1 MGKEVKD
8 KWDKVIEYLTHSS
21 RDPEKVLNLLK
32 GSDQGK
38 ESNYDINRASY
49 SLNIIAIITQKQ
61 LDPQNKGKSL
71 THIIRHWVKSK
82 DFIQFYNLMRSEEKL
97 TWDKAK
103 VEVYTKQLQDLWYS
117 KAQSKNKEYFRKTDG
132 YYMVGMGFQ
141 KTTGLDMDQAKN
153 RKLDGSELNNVSK
166 IPKAK
171 VIETIFNKIK
181 KSERSSKKDSVKPK
195 K

>member
-1 MGKEVKD
+1 MGKVAKD
-8 KWDKVIEYLTHSS
+8 KWDKVIEYLTHSK

-117 KAQSKNKEYFRKTDG
+117 KAQSKNKEYFKKTDG
-132 YYMVGMGFQ
+132 YYMLQMGFQ
-141 KTTGLDMDQAKN
+141 KTTGLSMDQARN
-153 RKLDGSELNNVSK
+153 RKLVGSKLHDTSRL
-166 IPKAK
+166 PKAK
-171 VIETIFNKIK
+171 VIETVFNKIK
-181 KSERSSKKDSVKPK
+181 KSERTNKKNSVKE
-195 K
+195 

>member
-1 MGKEVKD
+1 MGKVAKD
-8 KWDKVIEYLTHSS
+8 KWDKVIEYLTHSN

-117 KAQSKNKEYFRKTDG
+117 KAQSKNKEYFKRTDG
-132 YYMVGMGFQ
+132 YYMMGMGFQ
-141 KTTGLDMDQAKN
+141 KTTGLSWEKTKN
-153 RKLDGSELNNVSK
+153 RKLVGSKLHDTSRL
-166 IPKAK
+166 PKAK
-171 VIETIFNKIK
+171 VIETVFNKIK
-181 KSERSSKKDSVKPK
+181 KSERSNKKNSVKE
-195 K
+195 

>member
-1 MGKEVKD
+1 MGKVAKD
-8 KWDKVIEYLTHSS
+8 KWDKVIEYLTHSN

-38 ESNYDINRASY
+38 ESNYDINRSSY

-117 KAQSKNKEYFRKTDG
+117 KAQSKNKEYFKRTDG
-132 YYMVGMGFQ
+132 YYMMGMGFQ
-141 KTTGLDMDQAKN
+141 KTTGLSWDKARN
-153 RKLDGSELNNVSK
+153 RKLVGSKLHDTSRL
-166 IPKAK
+166 PKAK
-171 VIETIFNKIK
+171 VIETVFNKIK
-181 KSERSSKKDSVKPK
+181 KSERTNKKNSVKE
-195 K
+195 

>member
-1 MGKEVKD
+1 MGKVAKD
-8 KWDKVIEYLTHSS
+8 KWDKVIEYLTHSK

-117 KAQSKNKEYFRKTDG
+117 KAQSKNKEYFKRTDG
-132 YYMVGMGFQ
+132 YYMMGMGFQ
-141 KTTGLDMDQAKN
+141 KTTGLSWDKARN
-153 RKLDGSELNNVSK
+153 RKLVGSKLHDTSRL
-166 IPKAK
+166 PKAK
-171 VIETIFNKIK
+171 VIETVFNKIK
-181 KSERSSKKDSVKPK
+181 KSERTNKKNSVKE
-195 K
+195 

>member
-1 MGKEVKD
+1 MGKVAKD
-8 KWDKVIEYLTHSS
+8 KWDKVIEYLTHSN

-103 VEVYTKQLQDLWYS
+103 VEVYTKQLQDIWYS
-117 KAQSKNKEYFRKTDG
+117 KAQSKNKEYFKRTDG
-132 YYMVGMGFQ
+132 YYMMGMGFQ
-141 KTTGLDMDQAKN
+141 KTTGLSWDKARN
-153 RKLDGSELNNVSK
+153 RKLVGSKLHDTSRL
-166 IPKAK
+166 PKAK
-171 VIETIFNKIK
+171 VIETVFNKIK
-181 KSERSSKKDSVKPK
+181 KSERTNKKNSVKE
-195 K
+195 